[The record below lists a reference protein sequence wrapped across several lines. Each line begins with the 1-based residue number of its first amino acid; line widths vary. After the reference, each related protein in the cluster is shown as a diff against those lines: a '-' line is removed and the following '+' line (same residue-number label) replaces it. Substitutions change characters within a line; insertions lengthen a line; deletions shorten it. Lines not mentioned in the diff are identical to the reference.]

1 MNFLSVNLRGVRD
14 SRKVEWIRGLKT
26 THGAHFVA
34 IQETKMA
41 GNFNFSINRFWGRT
55 LLDYETVE
63 AIGRS
68 GGLLT
73 IWDPTVFEKFGV
85 IKNRNFLAVAGKL
98 RMTGDV
104 VLVVNIYA
112 QNDPIERRAL
122 WGELVQLRRSQPGM
136 WVFLGDFNDVRRP
149 EERFNSE
156 FNSMN
161 AHFFNQFIEDA
172 DLVEYQMG
180 GKKYTYRSDNGT
192 NMSKLDRF
200 LVSRDFMG
208 KWPLASVTALS
219 NLVSDHCPILLSTVE
234 IDYGKIPIRL
244 FNSWFEIPGAVEY
257 VENLMAVFRFQGPAD
272 LALDV
277 KLKWVKKRL
286 KEWVY
291 SRKSEMNSEYNAK
304 VKRLEEIE
312 VVAEQRLLNQVE
324 LEERAECKDLIS
336 EMDRLKSMDM
346 RQKSR
351 YDGLRTGTRTRSTST
366 G

>member
-1 MNFLSVNLRGVRD
+1 
-14 SRKVEWIRGLKT
+14 
-26 THGAHFVA
+26 
-34 IQETKMA
+34 MA

-98 RMTGDV
+98 RITGDV

-149 EERFNSE
+149 EERCGSSRISN
-156 FNSMN
+156 
-161 AHFFNQFIEDA
+161 
-172 DLVEYQMG
+172 G
-180 GKKYTYRSDNGT
+180 RKKYTYRSDNGT

-351 YDGLRTGTRTRSTST
+351 YDGLRTGTRTQSTST